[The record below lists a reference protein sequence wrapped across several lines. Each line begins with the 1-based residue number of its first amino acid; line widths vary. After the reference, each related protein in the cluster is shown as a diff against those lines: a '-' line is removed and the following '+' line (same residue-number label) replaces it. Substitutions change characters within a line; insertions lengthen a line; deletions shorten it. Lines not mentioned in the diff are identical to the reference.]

1 MRQSDVRAWGPERKL
16 YFHGAYLLR
25 RHHAESNDQDVFCAA
40 TGLSAI
46 GCGRVRRRVEDWP
59 ILADACGM
67 NAQDPKHLF
76 FLYRG
81 IFGTECCISAQGGD
95 ATSLYGMPPS
105 VTVQCCHNSIGCIP
119 YAVPFIPRTSS
130 FYPWKP
136 RPHAPLYPCCPSP
149 TPPPLAATRLTSVLT
164 QALKHEVLKRRK
176 RKRRVGGMDLSLG
189 RL

>member
-76 FLYRG
+76 FFIEVYL
-81 IFGTECCISAQGGD
+81 AQNVVLMRRVVMRPACMGCH
-95 ATSLYGMPPS
+95 PPS
-105 VTVQCCHNSIGCIP
+105 PYNAVTIALAVFPMP
-119 YAVPFIPRTSS
+119 YPSSPGLPRSTPGSRDLTLPFTHVAHPPR
-130 FYPWKP
+130 
-136 RPHAPLYPCCPSP
+136 
-149 TPPPLAATRLTSVLT
+149 PPPLAATRLTSVLT